1 MIQHCSHLPDVRG
14 RIAIV
19 FIRYEPA
26 DDRIE
31 TASFGQ
37 DLADQEVAWCV
48 QKVSF
53 AGGPMKRDVV
63 LIEMSPDNLVR

>member
-1 MIQHCSHLPDVRG
+1 MIQHCSHLPDVRS

-19 FIRYEPA
+19 FMGYEPT

-31 TASFGQ
+31 IPSFGQ
-37 DLADQEVAWCV
+37 DLTDQAVAWCV
-48 QKVSF
+48 QKVGF
-53 AGGPMKRDVV
+53 AGGSMKRDIV